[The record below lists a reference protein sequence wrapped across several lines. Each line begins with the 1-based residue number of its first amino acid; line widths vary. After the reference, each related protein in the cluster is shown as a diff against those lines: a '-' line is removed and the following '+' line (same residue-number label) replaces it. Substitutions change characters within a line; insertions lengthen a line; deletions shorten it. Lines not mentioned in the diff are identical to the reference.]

1 MRFSFYRMDPSQIKE
16 VPVFGSLLPFATRS
30 MPIPDLFQVIDEFDE
45 TPADPPA
52 DPQAAVHQVTTP
64 SAEHSEDSSRVP
76 PAIHQVTTPSTE
88 NREDSSRVPPAGVDF
103 ASRIWNNF
111 GETVMPLLG
120 GVAKAAVVANR
131 DPDDMTQTDSRKIQ
145 NDILESSYSKY
156 LFL

>member
-1 MRFSFYRMDPSQIKE
+1 MDPSQIKE

-30 MPIPDLFQVIDEFDE
+30 MPIPDQFQVMDEFDE

-64 SAEHSEDSSRVP
+64 SAEHS
-76 PAIHQVTTPSTE
+76 
-88 NREDSSRVPPAGVDF
+88 EDSSRVPPAGVDF

>member
-1 MRFSFYRMDPSQIKE
+1 MDPSQIKE
-16 VPVFGSLLPFATRS
+16 VPVFATRS
-30 MPIPDLFQVIDEFDE
+30 MPIPDQFQVIDEFDE

-52 DPQAAVHQVTTP
+52 DPQAAV
-64 SAEHSEDSSRVP
+64 
-76 PAIHQVTTPSTE
+76 HQVTTPSTE